1 MGSPSTLIACGRRH
15 TLVYQPAQQT
25 VYAFGLN
32 GSGQLGHGAT
42 KSLTIPVVVKAL
54 AGQAV
59 RLLAACGDQSFALVD
74 DGEAA
79 AGSAPLLTA
88 RLPPLVLTLSQ
99 GDVDSDHEAE
109 APAASDSI
117 EDDAD
122 VPAVLKRAAPDTSS
136 DGSDND
142 DVDGVTTTTAV
153 AAPAPPP
160 PTTTTV
166 ATGVVRALPAAPDVL
181 VVRPERDGRMSP
193 FKVQALQSPAA
204 ADLSPIMSV
213 DALAPLATGDAMLD
227 AADTGLDDGNR
238 LGTLGFALRTAA
250 AASAAEAVA
259 SAPTDRSSDP
269 SADPAESL
277 ASPSSTPAASAAGAG
292 AGAALAGMEEDA
304 DPMDVGPATVTD
316 EVASS
321 PPNIPANVTTIAML
335 SYPYLRFLLQ
345 KYSGR
350 VGNIQHILEVVY
362 SSVSCM
368 NASYLAPNHRD
379 CSPEVRQAVEAPHV
393 GVSGAG
399 LTERRSHRCTLSFS
413 DTGRGHGCGAQRV
426 HGPVGPAGFAARHNR
441 RPRHAQARQVA
452 HANAPK

>member
-15 TLVYQPAQQT
+15 TVVFQPAQQT

-59 RLLAACGDQSFALVD
+59 RQLAACGDQSFALVD
-74 DGEAA
+74 DGDAA
-79 AGSAPLLTA
+79 AGSAPVLTA
-88 RLPPLVLTLSQ
+88 RLPPLVLTLSE
-99 GDVDSDHEAE
+99 GDREAE
-109 APAASDSI
+109 APTASDSI
-117 EDDAD
+117 EDDVD

-142 DVDGVTTTTAV
+142 EVDGVTPMAVVAPPAV
-153 AAPAPPP
+153 AAN
-160 PTTTTV
+160 
-166 ATGVVRALPAAPDVL
+166 VVRALPAAPDVL

-193 FKVQALQSPAA
+193 FKVQALQSPAT

-213 DALAPLATGDAMLD
+213 DALAPPPSGDAMLD
-227 AADTGLDDGNR
+227 AADTGLDDGGDR

-259 SAPTDRSSDP
+259 SAPTDQST
-269 SADPAESL
+269 DPAASTG
-277 ASPSSTPAASAAGAG
+277 SPSSTPASSAAAAAAA
-292 AGAALAGMEEDA
+292 AGAALLGMEEDA
-304 DPMDVGPATVTD
+304 DSGGAVPMDVGAATVSD
-316 EVASS
+316 EVAAS
-321 PPNIPANVTTIAML
+321 PPNIPANVATIAML

-368 NASYLAPNHRD
+368 NASYLVPNHRD
-379 CSPEVRQAVEAPHV
+379 CSPEVRHASSIVFGVPHN
-393 GVSGAG
+393 A
-399 LTERRSHRCTLSFS
+399 HRPTHGRTRS
-413 DTGRGHGCGAQRV
+413 DTGRGHGCGA
-426 HGPVGPAGFAARHNR
+426 
-441 RPRHAQARQVA
+441 
-452 HANAPK
+452 